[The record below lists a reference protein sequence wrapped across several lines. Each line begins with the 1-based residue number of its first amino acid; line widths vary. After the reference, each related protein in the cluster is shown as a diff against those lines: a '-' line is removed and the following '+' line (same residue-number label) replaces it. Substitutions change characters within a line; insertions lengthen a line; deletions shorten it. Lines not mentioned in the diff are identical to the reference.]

1 MLANPA
7 SFFWPTYTD
16 RGSRALW
23 MAAIMGLVAAIA
35 LLDYVTGYEFSLFIA
50 YLVPIFLATWVVG
63 KPAGVVAA
71 CAAVVLWVAAFT
83 STHPFSNSL
92 LFAWDA
98 VLQFSVYVVFVIVLD
113 RLRIAITHANER
125 FAAVLEGLD
134 ALVFVLDPGDG
145 SLLYVNQKC
154 RDAFGGAPR
163 DAGAIERR
171 FGVQFADSPRSRAH
185 DSAMPLEIQDSAT
198 KKWYFLSA
206 QTIRWLEGQAVQLH
220 IATDISARKQAEES
234 LRQQI
239 KNLEASQRLITAGEM
254 TSLLA
259 HELNQP
265 LAAIANYNTGCVN
278 RLRSGNWQPKELLEA
293 IEKSVVQARRA
304 GSIIQRVREFLRKRE
319 PELAPCDLSAV
330 VTEVSAMV
338 NADAKRSTVNLR
350 LNLDRGLPPA
360 MADGI
365 MIKQVILN
373 LVRNGIESM
382 QSTPAESRDL
392 HVRVTADSTD
402 ELHVEVA
409 DRGCGLPAEL
419 ASDPVKPFFTTK
431 SYGMGMGLQICR
443 SIIAMHGGRLWAK
456 PNAGGGTVFHFTL
469 GAARA

>member
-7 SFFWPTYTD
+7 SFFWPPYAG

-23 MAAIMGLVAAIA
+23 VAGILGLVAAIA
-35 LLDYVTGYEFSLFIA
+35 SLDYVTGYEFSLFVA
-50 YLVPIFLATWVVG
+50 YLVPIFLATWVIG
-63 KPAGVVAA
+63 KSAGVGTASMAVA
-71 CAAVVLWVAAFT
+71 LWVTAFK
-83 STHPFSNSL
+83 STHPFSHPL
-92 LFAWDA
+92 LFAWEA
-98 VLQFSVYVVFVIVLD
+98 VLQFGVYVIFVVVLD
-113 RLRIAITHANER
+113 RLKIAIAHANER

-134 ALVFVLDPGDG
+134 ALVFVLDPADG
-145 SLLYVNQKC
+145 RLFYVNQKC
-154 RDAFGGAPR
+154 REAFGGAPR
-163 DAGAIERR
+163 SAGAIERR
-171 FGVQFADSPRSRAH
+171 FGVRLADFPRSLAYG
-185 DSAMPLEIQDSAT
+185 SAMPLEIQDSAT
-198 KKWYFLSA
+198 KKWYFLTA
-206 QTIRWLEGQAVQLH
+206 QTIRWLEGQAAQLH
-220 IATDISARKQAEES
+220 IATDISVRKHAEES

-239 KNLEASQRLITAGEM
+239 ESLEASQRLITAGEM

-278 RLRSGNWQPKELLEA
+278 RLRSGNWQPRELLEA

-304 GSIIQRVREFLRKRE
+304 GNIVQRVREFLRKRE
-319 PELAPCDLSAV
+319 PELAPCDLAAV

-350 LNLDRGLPPA
+350 LSLDRGLPPA
-360 MADGI
+360 MADAI

-443 SIIAMHGGRLWAK
+443 SIVAMHGGRLWAS
-456 PNAGGGTVFHFTL
+456 PNPGGGTAFHFTL
-469 GAARA
+469 VAAKA